1 MSNEQVI
8 VRFLEQKKAKTALR
22 SIGYGFYAYKGRT
35 LETDGKELINYS
47 TVIAYVKEGKLY
59 LNTQKYSQT
68 TSKIQSQLKRLA
80 LKYYKPEDILE
91 Y

>member
-8 VRFLEQKKAKTALR
+8 IKFLEQKESKTALR
-22 SIGYGFYAYKGRT
+22 NVGYGFYYYKGRT
-35 LETDGKELINYS
+35 LQTDGKELINYN
-47 TVIAYVKEGKLY
+47 TVIAYIKDNKLY

-68 TSKIQSQLKRLA
+68 TSKIQTQLKRLA
-80 LKYYKPEDILE
+80 LNYYKPEDILE

>member
-8 VRFLEQKKAKTALR
+8 IKFLEQKKAKTALR
-22 SIGYGFYAYKGRT
+22 DVYGGVYTYKGRT

-47 TVIAYVKEGKLY
+47 TVIAYIKDGKLY
-59 LNTQKYSQT
+59 LNTKKYSQT
-68 TSKIQSQLKRLA
+68 TSKIQTQLKRLA
-80 LKYYKPEDILE
+80 LQYYNSNDILE

>member
-8 VRFLEQKKAKTALR
+8 VRFLEGKKAKTALR
-22 SIGYGFYAYKGRT
+22 NVYGFYTYKGRT
-35 LETDGKELINYS
+35 LQTDGVELINYS
-47 TVIAYVKEGKLY
+47 TVIAYIKDNKLY

-68 TSKIQSQLKRLA
+68 TSKIQTQLKRLA

>member
-8 VRFLEQKKAKTALR
+8 VRFLEQKEAKTALR
-22 SIGYGFYAYKGRT
+22 NIGYGFYVYKGRT
-35 LETDGKELINYS
+35 LETDGVELVNYS
-47 TVIAYVKEGKLY
+47 TVIAYIKDNKLY

-68 TSKIQSQLKRLA
+68 TSKIQTQLKRLA
-80 LKYYKPEDILE
+80 LQYYKPEDILE